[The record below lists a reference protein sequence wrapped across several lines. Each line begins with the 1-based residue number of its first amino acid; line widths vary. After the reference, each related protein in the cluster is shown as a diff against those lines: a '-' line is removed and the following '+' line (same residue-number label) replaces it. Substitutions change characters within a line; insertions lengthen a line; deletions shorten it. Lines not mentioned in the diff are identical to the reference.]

1 MSEIMNKEEQYVTYY
16 KEHVLENEED
26 IIKICE
32 SASITIYD
40 KFKAKFDDPV
50 IFASV
55 FGIIY
60 RTIIDHLKSKEATDT
75 KYSINFANRLIIGYS
90 NSADEDDEKMGN
102 FMIFMKHLEDA
113 HNNDDFDLELSAAER
128 AVQWKT
134 ENIIEN
140 PDDIR
145 IISEKALKNLTNIG
159 INLASSEFI
168 MPIFITIYEALIAY
182 IKIRRT
188 ELDEAEYEINFISC
202 FNITVYESED
212 GDIIDIRPTV
222 EDKSGMKD
230 DSKATSIYE

>member
-1 MSEIMNKEEQYVTYY
+1 MANEEKYISYY
-16 KEHVLENEED
+16 NDMVLENEED
-26 IIKICE
+26 VEKILE

-40 KFKAKFDDPV
+40 RFKAKFDDPK
-50 IFASV
+50 IFGSV
-55 FGIIY
+55 FSIVY
-60 RTIIDHLKSKEATDT
+60 RTIVDHLKSKESS
-75 KYSINFANRLIIGYS
+75 SIAYEINLANRLAIGYS

-102 FMIFMKHLEDA
+102 FMIYIQNLEGA
-113 HNNDDFDLELSAAER
+113 NTSSDFDVELSAAER

-145 IISEKALKNLTNIG
+145 IISEKALKNLSKID

-168 MPIFITIYEALIAY
+168 MPIFITIYESLILY
-182 IKIRRT
+182 LKIHRK
-188 ELDEAEYEINFISC
+188 ELDEPEYEMNFISC
-202 FNITVYESED
+202 FNITCYESED

-230 DSKATSIYE
+230 DSKATAVYE